1 MKLRKIIAGMSALAL
16 AGTMALSASAAGL
29 KTVKGTAEEKT
40 EFWNDENSYFIDTT
54 GIDRSKVD
62 KIVVEYTADAIWCNG
77 KLAGNLNLDKETS
90 SGNWKGFEW
99 TTPKGGES
107 GECLVWDMKDGQPQ
121 YNDNPVSGDN
131 FKVSW
136 DVDAKKGSIE
146 WSGIIAQGGLFDGRY
161 SKGTKKYDKADDT
174 YSASEGDAAG
184 VVLQIGSMSNNPV
197 VPDSEKNNPDF
208 KATSWTP
215 GSITITSVKF
225 LDKSGNAVGSATAP
239 AASGDSNTGDTGSDG
254 AAGSD
259 SNGNSTST
267 SNGGSGSTDNGGSAS
282 TNNGG
287 SSAGNETSG
296 VSGNTSGVGSGT
308 TESGSASGAS
318 SNPGTGAASG
328 AALAGIAIAG
338 AALVLSKKKK

>member
-136 DVDAKKGSIE
+136 DVNAKKGSIE

-184 VVLQIGSMSNNPV
+184 VVLQIGTMSNNPV

-208 KATSWTP
+208 KASSWTP

-225 LDKSGNAVGSATAP
+225 LDKSGNSVGGASAP
-239 AASGDSNTGDTGSDG
+239 ASSNSGDSNNTSSGNTGSDG
-254 AAGSD
+254 AS
-259 SNGNSTST
+259 GNSG
-267 SNGGSGSTDNGGSAS
+267 NSGSTNNEDGGKTADNGGT

-287 SSAGNETSG
+287 NSANGGSSSGSAG
-296 VSGNTSGVGSGT
+296 GSG
-308 TESGSASGAS
+308 SGSASGAS